1 MAGAELSRGGF
12 CACTPHIRLQHSFL
26 PHPWIWKHSGFQC
39 LLVPCVLEQAYDRIV
54 DVHRRP
60 LYSSLYKQRGS
71 KFLHCSYKSIR
82 TALLGQ
88 VKGLSCPASS
98 LKTTAVTWCV
108 GKSKNKERKQSRA
121 FLLTH
126 SSYFQPEDLWWYRV
140 LHLGF
145 LLCGLKSALETV
157 GFSIRDL
164 LTKLVLFCFL
174 FRSQYFPAFN
184 YSCDQHWALNCL
196 PHRSNSLVETCFI
209 LLSWFPKR
217 QQVKEQLFTWKELV
231 HSTVQIQRC
240 PLSLSEFLS

>member
-26 PHPWIWKHSGFQC
+26 PRPRIWKHSGFQC

-71 KFLHCSYKSIR
+71 KFLHRSYKSIR

-88 VKGLSCPASS
+88 IKGLSCPASS
-98 LKTTAVTWCV
+98 LKTRAVTWCV
-108 GKSKNKERKQSRA
+108 GKSKNKEHKQSRA

-126 SSYFQPEDLWWYRV
+126 SSYFQPEDLWRYSV

-164 LTKLVLFCFL
+164 LTKLVLFCLRTLFL
-174 FRSQYFPAFN
+174 LFPTHQITAIVLRPDTGHDKPLIWPSRAVLMLLYEQWRN
-184 YSCDQHWALNCL
+184 LLPLCSCREA
-196 PHRSNSLVETCFI
+196 
-209 LLSWFPKR
+209 
-217 QQVKEQLFTWKELV
+217 
-231 HSTVQIQRC
+231 
-240 PLSLSEFLS
+240 